1 MTPGLWIV
9 LGIAAVLLV
18 GIGWVKWQIDAM
30 LDEQQAELM
39 ERIDSGGGQGE

>member
-18 GIGWVKWQIDAM
+18 GIGWVSWQIDAM

-39 ERIDSGGGQGE
+39 ERMNSDSGGE